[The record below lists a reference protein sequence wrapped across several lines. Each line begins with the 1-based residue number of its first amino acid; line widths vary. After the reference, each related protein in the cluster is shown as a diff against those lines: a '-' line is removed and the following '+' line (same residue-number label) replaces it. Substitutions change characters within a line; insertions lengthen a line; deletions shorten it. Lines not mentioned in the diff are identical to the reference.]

1 MTRALSNIPYCPLVT
16 DRERIKI
23 HDLYHLVR
31 TNITSNNVNDIIE
44 NELKF
49 DIGNSLANNTI
60 KYPLYIVTLS
70 LRVSKILDRH

>member
-1 MTRALSNIPYCPLVT
+1 MS
-16 DRERIKI
+16 
-23 HDLYHLVR
+23 
-31 TNITSNNVNDIIE
+31 TNIKSNQVNYIIE

-70 LRVSKILDRH
+70 LRVVKIIYRH